1 MPFVKNYQVTGPYGR
16 SDEDLYECCPRC
28 CSPIPRAK
36 QARETAAALTA
47 GIEGMVAGTPTTAE
61 QVAEHSPALCDA
73 MLALWRERDAADER
87 DLPRGYP

>member
-47 GIEGMVAGTPTTAE
+47 GIEGMVAGALTTAE
-61 QVAEHSPALCDA
+61 QVREHPPALCDA
-73 MLALWRERDAADER
+73 MLALWQDRDAADQR